1 MLLAIPLF
9 FCSECYVLELMAI
22 QCRLD
27 RIETARIIRWL
38 VEMQGKENLG
48 EKNFNVYELIPL
60 SFLRLGRNI
69 TVIGLNRQKKLYVC
83 SS

>member
-1 MLLAIPLF
+1 MRF
-9 FCSECYVLELMAI
+9 FYSEGHILELIAI

-60 SFLRLGRNI
+60 SFPRLGRNI
-69 TVIGLNRQKKLYVC
+69 TVIGLNRQKKLYAC

>member
-1 MLLAIPLF
+1 MWVNLNRRGAACDSFTLI
-9 FCSECYVLELMAI
+9 AI

-38 VEMQGKENLG
+38 VEMQCKENLG

-60 SFLRLGRNI
+60 SFPRLDRNI

-83 SS
+83 SF